1 MVDTATH
8 RPVQVSTDE
17 ASGPYIRVSLS
28 QLEQVRQ
35 VLTDNKVPHWIEHT
49 AISID
54 GRPAVVVINL
64 GRESDAGHVQALLDR
79 AA

>member
-8 RPVQVSTDE
+8 RSVQVSTDE
-17 ASGPYIRVSLS
+17 ASGPYIRVSLD

-35 VLTDNKVPHWIEHT
+35 VLLDNKVAHWVEHT

-64 GRESDAGHVQALLDR
+64 GRGSDPGHVQALLDR